1 MNSCCRV
8 MCVCVV
14 ESSRLG
20 FGFVFQLHAT
30 KSPPSQKFNL
40 SGKLRRSPV
49 AFHIA
54 FPT

>member
-1 MNSCCRV
+1 

-20 FGFVFQLHAT
+20 FGFVFQRCMRQKVA
-30 KSPPSQKFNL
+30 SQKFNL
-40 SGKLRRSPV
+40 SKLRRSPV